1 MGKKVIIKNHILL
14 NQILVLDIK
23 KKSLNYWII
32 GKRF

>member
-14 NQILVLDIK
+14 KEFLVMEIK